1 MTKRRTNLKIIA
13 FNGSPREGGNTEEL
27 LNSAIRGTGEDV
39 EIFRLQSMNISP
51 CLNCGGC
58 DDTGICIVEDDFQ
71 RVAEAIRKADRIIF
85 ASPVFFMGI
94 SAQAKALVDRCQ
106 SFWCEKFLL
115 EREIPV
121 GEHGRKGLVLMVGG
135 MKKDRGMNCAASQG
149 VAFLRTVSVP
159 ENETLK
165 YMGVDA
171 KGAILKHP
179 TAIKEAEEAGK
190 FLVK

>member
-1 MTKRRTNLKIIA
+1 MKIIA

-27 LNSAIRGTGEDV
+27 LKAAIKGTAGGSDKHDLRV
-39 EIFRLQSMNISP
+39 FRLQSMKIAP

-58 DDTGICIVEDDFQ
+58 NETGICTVEDDFKF
-71 RVAEAIRKADRIIF
+71 VAEAIRAADRIIF

-115 EREIPV
+115 RRELPA
-121 GEHGRKGLVLMVGG
+121 GEHGRKGLLLLVGG
-135 MKKDRGMNCAASQG
+135 MKKEQGVNCAASQG

-171 KGAILKHP
+171 KGDILKHP

-190 FLVK
+190 NLVKI

>member
-1 MTKRRTNLKIIA
+1 MKIIA
-13 FNGSPREGGNTEEL
+13 FNGSPRKGGNTEEL
-27 LNSAIRGTGEDV
+27 LRAAIRGTGHDDV
-39 EIFRLQSMNISP
+39 IVFRLQAMEIAP

-58 DDTGICIVEDDFQ
+58 NETGICIVEDDFKF
-71 RVAEAIRKADRIIF
+71 VAEAIRAADRIIF

-106 SFWCEKFLL
+106 SFWSEKFLL
-115 EREIPV
+115 GRELTA
-121 GEHGRKGLVLMVGG
+121 GEHGRKGLLLLVGG
-135 MKKDRGMNCAASQG
+135 MKKERGIDCAASQG

-165 YMGVDA
+165 YLGVDA
-171 KGAILKHP
+171 KGEILKHP

-190 FLVK
+190 NLVKT

>member
-1 MTKRRTNLKIIA
+1 MKIIA

-27 LNSAIRGTGEDV
+27 LNAAIRGTASGPDHHDV
-39 EIFRLQSMNISP
+39 TVYRLQDMDIGP

-58 DDTGICIVEDDFQ
+58 DDTGICVVEDGFQ
-71 RVAEAIRKADRIIF
+71 SVAEAIRSADRIIF

-115 EREIPV
+115 KQEIPA
-121 GEHGRKGLVLMVGG
+121 GPDGRKGLVLMVGG
-135 MKKDRGMNCAASQG
+135 MKKDAGINCAASQG
-149 VAFLRTVSVP
+149 VAFLRTVSVK
-159 ENETLK
+159 ESETLK

-171 KGAILKHP
+171 KGDILKHP

-190 FLVK
+190 NLIRK

>member
-1 MTKRRTNLKIIA
+1 LKIIA
-13 FNGSPREGGNTEEL
+13 FNGSPRKGGNTEEL
-27 LNSAIRGTGEDV
+27 LNAAIKGTGMDV
-39 EIFRLQSMNISP
+39 TTYSLQGMDISP

-58 DDTGICIVEDDFQ
+58 NETGICTVEDGFQ
-71 RVAEAIRKADRIIF
+71 EVYTAIREADRIIF

-94 SAQAKALVDRCQ
+94 TAQAKTLVDRCQ

-115 EREIPV
+115 GKDVPA
-121 GEHGRKGLVLMVGG
+121 GEFGRKGLVLMVGG
-135 MKKDRGMNCAASQG
+135 MKKERGMNCAAGQA

-171 KGAILKHP
+171 KGDILKHP
-179 TAIKEAEEAGK
+179 TAIKEAQEAGK
-190 FLVK
+190 RLVL

>member
-1 MTKRRTNLKIIA
+1 MKIIA
-13 FNGSPREGGNTEEL
+13 FNGSPRKDGNTEEL
-27 LNSAIRGTGEDV
+27 LRAAIKGTASDSDEHDV
-39 EIFRLQSMNISP
+39 RVFRLQSMKISP
-51 CLNCGGC
+51 CLNCGEC
-58 DDTGICIVEDDFQ
+58 NETGICIVEDDFKF
-71 RVAEAIRKADRIIF
+71 VAEAIRAADRIIF

-115 EREIPV
+115 ERELTA
-121 GEHGRKGLVLMVGG
+121 GKHGHKGLLLLVGG
-135 MKKDRGMNCAASQG
+135 MNKEKGINCAASQG

-171 KGAILKHP
+171 KGDILKHP

-190 FLVK
+190 NLVKI